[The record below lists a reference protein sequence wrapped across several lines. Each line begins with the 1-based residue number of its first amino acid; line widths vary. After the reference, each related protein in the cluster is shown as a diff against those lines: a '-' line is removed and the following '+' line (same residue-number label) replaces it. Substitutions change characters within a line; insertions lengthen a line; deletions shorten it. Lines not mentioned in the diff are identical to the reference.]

1 MNGDSVI
8 VAERVKVH
16 GNVDIYGTLFSRS
29 GVETKSL
36 TIDENLMAYGS
47 GIFGNNIFVN
57 GAAQM
62 RNGLDGSGNL
72 TIYKTNSEELIFGP
86 TQFPAQSATLYL
98 YTLVSGEECDPNV
111 TTTGCLATYPG
122 CRFVSKGLLD
132 DVITFTADASSGLI
146 TTKGGIN
153 ATSST
158 ATFSNQSH
166 YDGTTTLNQGG
177 AMTVKGNSHLHSMA
191 LSSLSNNYFYTE
203 TEFTGP

>member
-1 MNGDSVI
+1 MDWT
-8 VAERVKVH
+8 AAA
-16 GNVDIYGTLFSRS
+16 TLPFI
-29 GVETKSL
+29 KQIL
-36 TIDENLMAYGS
+36 
-47 GIFGNNIFVN
+47 
-57 GAAQM
+57 
-62 RNGLDGSGNL
+62 
-72 TIYKTNSEELIFGP
+72 EELIFGP
-86 TQFPAQSATLYL
+86 TQFPAQDSVNPALL
-98 YTLVSGEECDPNV
+98 YTLLVSGEECDPNV

-203 TEFTGP
+203 TEFTGPLNAKGFKSIHHQVD